1 MQEEERGV
9 VEEVDPVRE
18 GREQKEVDPV
28 REGQEQREAGREG
41 RGQREATPAR
51 EAEAV
56 VQEVVETLVKDVVP
70 KIPVRS

>member
-1 MQEEERGV
+1 MR
-9 VEEVDPVRE
+9 D
-18 GREQKEVDPV
+18 GREQKEVYPV

-56 VQEVVETLVKDVVP
+56 VQEVVETLGKDAVP
-70 KIPVRS
+70 NIPVQS